1 MKMLLEFYD
10 AGELIKTIQKRSV
23 LTETD
28 MRVIYRIEDAR
39 WRRISIK
46 PIEAIVYCL
55 VYQYPLPH
63 EELVKEDVGDWVL
76 ELKWELK
83 IKNEGLVACSSDT
96 LFVELFSWRE
106 EDLIGTFSG
115 YFGAGNL
122 SLEENADLISD
133 PTMVDLLLSVL
144 ERYVWS
150 ATVFGFYESYE
161 EGFFR
166 VITSEPICLRFP
178 DDKNICV
185 RMEGKILPL
194 REILKEVTNVKN
206 NL

>member
-1 MKMLLEFYD
+1 MLLEYCD
-10 AGELIKTIQKRSV
+10 ARELIKTIQKRSV

-28 MRVIYRIEDAR
+28 MRVIYRIEDAM

-46 PIEAIVYCL
+46 PIETIIYCL

-63 EELVKEDVGDWVL
+63 EELIKEDIGDWAL

-83 IKNEGLVACSSDT
+83 IENKTLIACSSDT
-96 LFVELFSWRE
+96 LFMELFSWRE
-106 EDLIGTFSG
+106 EDLIETFSG
-115 YFGAGNL
+115 YFGTGAL
-122 SLEENADLISD
+122 SLEENADLISNS
-133 PTMVDLLLSVL
+133 TIVDLLLSVL

-150 ATVFGFYESYE
+150 GTIFGFYELYG
-161 EGFFR
+161 EGLFR
-166 VITSEPICLRFP
+166 AITDEPLFLRFP

-185 RMEGKILPL
+185 RVEGKNFPL